1 MRLIFV
7 LALLG
12 LQFTTSGVFGQS
24 NTTKSFDEAK
34 EKDAIVSVIEM
45 ETACYW
51 KRDYDCWRNTYSK
64 KQVLWFV
71 YWGEL
76 YEYNSFEKLDADT
89 KNQFESA
96 KEKNEDLVM
105 PKVVREN
112 YNYYFM
118 EPHIAMVWF
127 DQYNTDKDGKCTTSR
142 ESRVMEKEDG
152 QWRIVLMNALFI
164 PSKPCDQK

>member
-1 MRLIFV
+1 MRLFII
-7 LALLG
+7 LTLIG
-12 LQFTTSGVFGQS
+12 LQFLGVSTFAQ
-24 NTTKSFDEAK
+24 TKKSKKFDEAM
-34 EKDAIVSVIEM
+34 EKSAIVSVIEK
-45 ETACYW
+45 ETTCYW
-51 KRDYDCWRNTYSK
+51 NRDYECWRNAYSK
-64 KQVLWFV
+64 NQILWFV

-89 KNQFESA
+89 KMAFENSN
-96 KEKNEDLVM
+96 EKNEEIGM

-127 DQYNTDKDGKCTTSR
+127 DQYNTDKDGKCTFSR

-152 QWRIVLMNALFI
+152 QWRFVLMNALYV
-164 PSKPCDQK
+164 PSRPCDQK